1 MAVDLSSLPERRML
15 PRQPRHWRWGVVILL
30 CSLVVGGLMVLLW
43 RVDSW
48 HTSFWFWICAL
59 LGGLITGLVFYAL
72 RLLAYEKHRDYIG
85 SWNES
90 RDELEQSLIRRGQ
103 RTVAVLAV
111 SYCSGAGN
119 NKLAQALRLGSKP
132 LQPIYLEGQALT
144 MRLSQLKPPVQNH
157 SKSECAKRLRGFLQ
171 QVVRGLES
179 DLEMG
184 ARSLA
189 VDVRIRHNKVLCNE
203 ELLSIWSAVTTNHR
217 LTDSV
222 VFAMDDDGV
231 MWLDA
236 WLDAPE
242 RHQLLVS
249 VEINLF
255 LNPVAEQAETVTA
268 VLLGSSQWCNTQKI
282 DSIALVHR
290 PVQLECP
297 GRSIKDAVTDA
308 FLWGQLRA
316 GEETYFSWQAQVPGD
331 VLRETSIAVNAARFP
346 FNVARC
352 HRLDDSFG
360 LPGCAVGNVALIVAS
375 ECAKAEDG
383 PQVVLLQDASAQI
396 FIVRPA

>member
-1 MAVDLSSLPERRML
+1 MAVDLGSLPERRLL
-15 PRQPRHWRWGVVILL
+15 PRQPRHWRWCVVILL

-48 HTSFWFWICAL
+48 HTSLWFWSCTL
-59 LGGLITGLVFYAL
+59 LGPLILGLVFYAL
-72 RLLAYEKHRDYIG
+72 RLSAYEKHRDYIE

-90 RDELEQSLIRRGQ
+90 RDELEQSLIRCGQ
-103 RTVAVLAV
+103 RTVAVLGV
-111 SYCSGAGN
+111 SYCSGSGN
-119 NKLAQALRLGSKP
+119 NQLAQALRLGSKP

-144 MRLSQLKPPVQNH
+144 MRLSQLIPSAQSH
-157 SKSECAKRLRGFLQ
+157 SKSEYIQRLHEFLN
-171 QVVRGLES
+171 QVVRTLES
-179 DLEMG
+179 DLEAG
-184 ARSLA
+184 ARGLA
-189 VDVRIRHNKVLCNE
+189 VDVRIKHNQVLCNE
-203 ELLSIWSAVTTNHR
+203 ELLSIWSAVTTDSR
-217 LTDSV
+217 LTDRV

-236 WLDAPE
+236 WLDDPE

-255 LNPVAEQAETVTA
+255 LDPVAEQAETVTA
-268 VLLGSSQWCNTQKI
+268 VLLGSSEWCIAQKI

-308 FLWGQLRA
+308 FLWGQLRV

-375 ECAKAEDG
+375 ECAKAEGG